1 MITKLYNYIK
11 ENIKFF
17 IILFFLFF
25 LFTFEFPYYI
35 DAPGGLLDVE
45 DRVYIENSYEISG
58 SLNLAYVSEINATIP
73 TLIYAYFNDDWDIL
87 KKEEVIADNETIE
100 ENEYRNKLLLEES
113 KCDAVIVGFQ
123 LAGENIEIENRE
135 LYVTYISEDAITDL
149 KIGDQIVSINNIK
162 INSKSEA
169 MDVISNNQKFHIEV
183 INDGKKYIRSATK
196 QNNVI
201 GILISETKEVKTL
214 KKVEFKFKDSESGP
228 SGGFMMALSIYDY
241 LTEEDLTK
249 GLKIVGTGTIDEN
262 GNVGAIGGVEYKIKA
277 AIKNKADIFF
287 VPVDNYEEAL
297 KVKTEDNLNI
307 NLISVS
313 NIMDAINYLKNL

>member
-25 LFTFEFPYYI
+25 LFTFELPYYI
-35 DAPGGLLDVE
+35 DAPGGLLNVE
-45 DRVYIENSYEISG
+45 DRVYIEDSYEING

-87 KKEEVIADNETIE
+87 KKEEVILNNETIQ
-100 ENEYRNKLLLEES
+100 ENEYRNKILLEES
-113 KCDAVIVGFQ
+113 KCDAVIVGFK
-123 LAGENIEIENRE
+123 LAGENVEIKTRN

-149 KIGDQIVSINNIK
+149 KIGDQILSINNVK

-169 MDVISNNQKFHIEV
+169 MDAISNDEKFNIEV

-201 GILISETKEVKTL
+201 GLLISETKDIETL

-241 LTEEDLTK
+241 LTSEDLTK
-249 GLKIVGTGTIDEN
+249 GLKIVGTGTILEN
-262 GNVGAIGGVEYKIKA
+262 GDVGAIGGVEYKIKA
-277 AIKNKADIFF
+277 AVKNKADIFF
-287 VPVDNYEEAL
+287 VPTDNYLEAL